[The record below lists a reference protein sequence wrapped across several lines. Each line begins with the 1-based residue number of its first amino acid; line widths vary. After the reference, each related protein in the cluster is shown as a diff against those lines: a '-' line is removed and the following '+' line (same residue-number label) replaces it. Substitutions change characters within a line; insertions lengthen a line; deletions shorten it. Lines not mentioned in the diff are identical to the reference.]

1 MTHFEANGLDADA
14 VELIENDLTA
24 TLALEPP
31 SRFNGWRR
39 FNLERFQNLVLF
51 VLEKTGPLFTTAL
64 NVRLWYADFAHFR
77 DQGISITGSQY
88 LRFIHGPAPKS
99 YDFLLAGM
107 VEDGVLSAASVP
119 GRGRPG
125 ERFQAVKEP
134 DAPPFHRD
142 ELDRIGRVLAALE
155 GKTAMQLS
163 ELAKAETAYAA
174 TRDRRPISYD
184 QGFILEDPGR
194 LRSCSG
200 PFTGRSPRRDGASM
214 GTGG

>member
-1 MTHFEANGLDADA
+1 MTHFEASGLDAEA

-31 SRFNGWRR
+31 SQFNGRRR
-39 FNLERFQNLVLF
+39 FNVERFQTLVLF
-51 VLEKTGPLFTTAL
+51 VLEKAGPSFTTAL

-88 LRFIHGPAPKS
+88 LRFTHGPAPKS

-107 VEDGVLSAASVP
+107 VEDGALNATSVP
-119 GRGRPG
+119 GRDRPG
-125 ERFQAVKEP
+125 ERFRAAKRP
-134 DAPPFHRD
+134 DAAPFHCD
-142 ELDRIGRVLAALE
+142 ELDRISRVLSALE

-174 TRDRRPISYD
+174 TRDRRPISY
-184 QGFILEDPGR
+184 
-194 LRSCSG
+194 RSAGALCTIQSD
-200 PFTGRSPRRDGASM
+200 RSEVERGA
-214 GTGG
+214 